1 MGRHDDALAA
11 QEQALAMKPDFP
23 EAWLG
28 RGVACLQTNREAE
41 ALANIEKALEIKP
54 DFRAGISYRIFVLD
68 FANGVG
74 IAQQQEARQHWWREI
89 GAKIAQQSPIHH
101 TNSRDPDRR
110 IKVGYVSADFRF
122 HSAALSFRPMMQSHD
137 KAGFEITCYYNAIKA
152 DEFTDDF
159 QRCAD
164 RWRNITRLS
173 DEELCQQIQDDQI
186 DILVDLSGH
195 TAGDRLAAF
204 ARKPAPI
211 QVSAGATG
219 TGLPTIDYLLS
230 HPIICPA
237 EIRPYFAEKIVDLPS
252 IMTIEPLPSGLQP
265 SDPPVLSK
273 GFITFGVFN
282 RATKLSEEVVSLWS
296 RVLAAVPNSR
306 LLLKHYGF
314 DEAERCDRILEKFA
328 LHGIAPDR
336 IAFLGATPRG
346 DHLATF
352 KDVDISL
359 DTFPHNG
366 GISTLELL
374 QMGVPVVALLGKAIS
389 SRAAGSIMNSVGLDD
404 WVAEDLDGYMDIAV
418 KFASMPDHLKALRY
432 ELPARLSASAAG
444 NPVIYTRAL
453 EAAFRKMWVGYC
465 QTAPEIP

>member
-1 MGRHDDALAA
+1 MPRRWSSSQIFAEAWLGRGTVLNTSRYHGEAVLAYEQALASKPDLAKAWPGRGNAYSEFKPYEEALAAYDRALALKPHFPEVWFGRGKTFSKMGRHDDALAA

-137 KAGFEITCYYNAIKA
+137 KAGFEITCYYNAIKV

-186 DILVDLSGH
+186 RHSRRSV
-195 TAGDRLAAF
+195 
-204 ARKPAPI
+204 
-211 QVSAGATG
+211 
-219 TGLPTIDYLLS
+219 
-230 HPIICPA
+230 
-237 EIRPYFAEKIVDLPS
+237 RPYRRRPARCLRPQTGADFRSAPARQAPVFRPS
-252 IMTIEPLPSGLQP
+252 IISCRIPSYA
-265 SDPPVLSK
+265 PPKSVLTS
-273 GFITFGVFN
+273 
-282 RATKLSEEVVSLWS
+282 
-296 RVLAAVPNSR
+296 
-306 LLLKHYGF
+306 
-314 DEAERCDRILEKFA
+314 
-328 LHGIAPDR
+328 
-336 IAFLGATPRG
+336 PR
-346 DHLATF
+346 
-352 KDVDISL
+352 
-359 DTFPHNG
+359 
-366 GISTLELL
+366 
-374 QMGVPVVALLGKAIS
+374 
-389 SRAAGSIMNSVGLDD
+389 
-404 WVAEDLDGYMDIAV
+404 
-418 KFASMPDHLKALRY
+418 
-432 ELPARLSASAAG
+432 RLSICRVS
-444 NPVIYTRAL
+444 
-453 EAAFRKMWVGYC
+453 
-465 QTAPEIP
+465 